1 MLDIVYYTWNPLVA
15 FQSLN
20 EDRARAP
27 AAPAFV
33 FSLARFDW
41 VKTDHF
47 VSDRDSGRDK
57 ICEYFIEK

>member
-1 MLDIVYYTWNPLVA
+1 MKT
-15 FQSLN
+15 
-20 EDRARAP
+20 ERAP